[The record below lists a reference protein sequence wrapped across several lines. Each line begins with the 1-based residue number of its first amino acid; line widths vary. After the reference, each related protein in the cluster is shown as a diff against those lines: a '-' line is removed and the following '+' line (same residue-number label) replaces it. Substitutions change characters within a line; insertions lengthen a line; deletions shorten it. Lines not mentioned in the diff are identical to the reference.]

1 MDTPQQIFEVFK
13 PNSMLSINEFK
24 TIDRGGH
31 FILIVPSSGAWTTVT
46 NTDIELIKILST
58 PKTISELREIEDK
71 DNNRRLSEIIDNLFY
86 SGIIKINGKDITMI
100 KDGKNSDSD
109 NTPSL
114 LILKYTNACNLKC
127 DYCYYYDIHFNIREM
142 LPNEYVYKMVDLL
155 KRIDDNRHC
164 ICFHGGEPLL
174 RFNDITICVS
184 ELKKKHSNIEFSIQT
199 NGTLL
204 TPSIADYLKEE
215 GFSVGISIDGIDNE
229 TNILRPYANKQ
240 PSIQDTLIAIDNC
253 ISAGV
258 IPGVISVLTTK
269 NCNRVIDIIDKLSSK
284 GVKAFHFNYFFPGGR
299 GENKE
304 DLSVSIDELLE
315 TKTKMLLYI
324 NDYNSKRPQEEHI
337 SERHTRNMIRRIA
350 QIDQLPYMC
359 AQSPC
364 GSGRK
369 ILTLVPN
376 GDIYPC
382 DDFSTEQLFRIG
394 NVNATTDLKQ
404 TLAESK
410 AVKLCQSHSVEN
422 IAKCRNCVYK
432 RLCISHCCSDSY
444 HFTGKFNSPHSTCE
458 FMQQYIPTVMDFLH
472 NGRIQIE
479 NLIN

>member
-1 MDTPQQIFEVFK
+1 MDTPQQIFEVF
-13 PNSMLSINEFK
+13 NSDSSLSLNEFK
-24 TIDRGGH
+24 IIERSSYY
-31 FILIVPSSGAWTTVT
+31 ILIVPSTGAWATVSK
-46 NTDIELIKILST
+46 TDIELISLLNS
-58 PKTISELREIEDK
+58 PKTISEFKKIEDS
-71 DNNRRLSEIIDNLFY
+71 RRFSEIVDNLFY

-100 KDGKNSDSD
+100 NAEKKSNSD

-127 DYCYYYDIHFNIREM
+127 DYCYYYDIHFNNREM

-155 KRIDDNRHC
+155 KCIDDNRHC

-174 RFNDITICVS
+174 RFNDITLCVS

-204 TPSIADYLKEE
+204 TPSIADYLTKEE
-215 GFSVGISIDGIDNE
+215 FSVGISIDGIDNE

-240 PSIQDTLIAIDNC
+240 SSIQETLTAIDNC
-253 ISAGV
+253 INAGV
-258 IPGVISVLTTK
+258 IPGVISVLTKK
-269 NCNRVIDIIDKLSSK
+269 NCDRVIDIIDKLSSK

-299 GENKE
+299 GANQE
-304 DLSVSIDELLE
+304 DLSVSIDKLLE
-315 TKTKMLLYI
+315 TKVKMLLYI
-324 NDYNSKRPQEEHI
+324 NDYNSKRTKEKHI
-337 SERHTRNMIRRIA
+337 SDRHTRNMIRRMA
-350 QIDQLPYMC
+350 QIDQLSYMC

-394 NVNATTDLKQ
+394 NVNTTTDLKQ

-432 RLCISHCCSDSY
+432 HLCISHCCSDSY